1 MKATVIIVYDF
12 ILFYVAITI
21 YVYVRNEVKTF
32 KLSSKELFDFR
43 EHAYNPR
50 KTDSFGSI

>member
-21 YVYVRNEVKTF
+21 YVYVRSEVKTF
-32 KLSSKELFDFR
+32 QLSSKELFVFR

-50 KTDSFGSI
+50 KTD